1 MLQFNDKPL
10 ENLSMEE
17 SIEFEKMVLKKVLAA
32 NSAGMSNQVIE
43 QLNGYLSIIRSH
55 KQEKINQFVSDA
67 TEKNEPKHSGGLDI
81 GEIES
86 EQSDDIDG
94 E

>member
-1 MLQFNDKPL
+1 MLKFNDKSL
-10 ENLSMEE
+10 EELSMEE

-32 NSAGMSNQVIE
+32 NSSGMSSQVID
-43 QLNGYLSIIRSH
+43 QLNNYLSIIRAH
-55 KQEKINQFVSDA
+55 KQEKINQYVSDA
-67 TEKNEPKHSGGLDI
+67 TEKNEPKYEGGLDI

>member
-1 MLQFNDKPL
+1 MLRFNDKPL
-10 ENLSMEE
+10 EELSMEE

-32 NSAGMSNQVIE
+32 NSAGMSNQVID
-43 QLNGYLSIIRSH
+43 QLNSYLSIIRAH
-55 KQEKINQFVSDA
+55 KQEKINQYVSDA
-67 TEKNEPKHSGGLDI
+67 TEKNESKHEGGLDI

>member
-1 MLQFNDKPL
+1 MLKFNDKPL
-10 ENLSMEE
+10 EQLSMEE

-32 NSAGMSNQVIE
+32 NSAGMSHIVIE
-43 QLNGYLSIIRSH
+43 QLNNYLAIIRSH
-55 KQEKINQFVSDA
+55 KQEKINQYVSDA
-67 TEKNEPKHSGGLDI
+67 TDKDNSKHEGGLEI